1 MCVCTCQTSAN
12 TEPHQFY
19 LGVGAINLFGD
30 ICILAVPVANVL
42 KLQMRTPQ
50 KIAICFMFLLGS
62 LYVPSSSFPLFAY
75 LPPLTHSLTPLPASA
90 SPPCTA

>member
-62 LYVPSSSFPLFAY
+62 LYVPLSPTSSSLPL
-75 LPPLTHSLTPLPASA
+75 LTPLPASA
-90 SPPCTA
+90 SPPCTAS